1 VVEKAQPCF
10 YRGTSAWL
18 SRSPAASSL
27 FPPPAGPRLQ
37 LKVKQELLR
46 SDKWQ
51 THHYQ
56 IGSSGIAAFH
66 ALVVSVAEATYKNLA
81 LPPWALPASTTIH
94 RPYQAINWG
103 IDFHHLTNILTFAGN

>member
-1 VVEKAQPCF
+1 MSKSLTEHQEGRRLKCPFKLGTISPAFYAPFRVTITIVGLAHGVVEKAQPCF

-46 SDKWQ
+46 SDKW
-51 THHYQ
+51 
-56 IGSSGIAAFH
+56 
-66 ALVVSVAEATYKNLA
+66 
-81 LPPWALPASTTIH
+81 
-94 RPYQAINWG
+94 
-103 IDFHHLTNILTFAGN
+103 